1 MTVKKQILRLYI
13 IFSRFERQE
22 ISERYQNTWN
32 LELDELNIALSS
44 YITFWV
50 EIKFLNGSVS
60 NFKFFFATQSCSR
73 QWNNF
78 LDYQAFVRYGQKSN
92 EWVDFV
98 EVVRYYIVSIEGGMG
113 GGGRGGQKG
122 GQKFTTLKTSQKR
135 ANSNSTC
142 SHTKL
147 FSYVITTAIK
157 FDKVISYRHA

>member
-1 MTVKKQILRLYI
+1 MSVKKQILRLYI

-50 EIKFLNGSVS
+50 EIKFLNSSVS

-78 LDYQAFVRYGQKSN
+78 LNYQAFVRYGQKSN

-113 GGGRGGQKG
+113 GGGGDKKAVKNSQPWKLHSNGQI
-122 GQKFTTLKTSQKR
+122 QILHVATQNYS
-135 ANSNSTC
+135 
-142 SHTKL
+142 
-147 FSYVITTAIK
+147 VM
-157 FDKVISYRHA
+157 